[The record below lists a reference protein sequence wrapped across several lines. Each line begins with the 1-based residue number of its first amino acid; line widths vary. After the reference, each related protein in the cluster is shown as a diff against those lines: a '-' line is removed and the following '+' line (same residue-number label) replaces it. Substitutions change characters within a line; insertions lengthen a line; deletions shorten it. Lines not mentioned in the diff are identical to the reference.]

1 MLIRFQ
7 IKNLYSFEEE
17 TEFNLLTNDSELLPH
32 HKKHANGV
40 DFLRM
45 TAIYGANASGKSNF
59 VKAIDLLQKMVKTG
73 KIVGDS
79 NAYKFKLSEETL
91 AQPISLGIELLTNG
105 KMYYYTITFEHN
117 QILNEALIETFKEG
131 EDRTV
136 FERTLVEGTQQI
148 PFVGGNVKDE
158 KERMFLELLSEKL
171 LSKEELLLTF
181 LAQKYPN
188 EYADINNVVSWFSN
202 TLTVLSPSFKV
213 NGMVYLFDMNN
224 KIRDFINT
232 FIPNLSTGI
241 ENFYIK
247 IDTIEK
253 TFPNLNEEKKREL
266 IDRLKKESDKG
277 IAFYDEYTR
286 EEVAIVLN
294 EDDTLS
300 TKRLFTEHLGR
311 NGYKERFPLRL
322 ESDGTKRLLEYA
334 PLISDVINNEAV
346 YIVDEI
352 ERSIHPMM
360 IKELIKKISSDT
372 TAKGQLIF
380 TTHESCLLDQEILR
394 PDEIWFTQKDMGGAT
409 QMYSLSDFNISNT
422 ATVENDY
429 LNGRYGGIP
438 FLSNLKELNWHTNEI
453 IPNQK

>member
-32 HKKHANGV
+32 HKKHLNGI

-79 NAYKFKLSEETL
+79 NAYKFKLSKETL

-131 EDRTV
+131 EDRIV
-136 FERTLVEGTQQI
+136 FERTLVEGTQKI
-148 PFVGGNVKDE
+148 PFVGGEVIDE
-158 KERMFLELLSEKL
+158 RERMFLDLLSEKL
-171 LSKEELLLTF
+171 LGKNQLLLTF
-181 LAQKYPN
+181 FTQYNLR
-188 EYADINNVVSWFSN
+188 EYVDIHNVFGWFLN
-202 TLTVLSPSFKV
+202 TLVVLYPSFKV
-213 NGMVYLFDMNN
+213 NGMVHLFDTDS

-247 IDTIEK
+247 TDTIEK
-253 TFPNLNEEKKREL
+253 TFPNIDEEEKREL
-266 IDRLKKESDKG
+266 VDELKKESDKG
-277 IAFYDEYTR
+277 IAFYDRHTR

-300 TKRLFTEHLGR
+300 TKRLFMEHLGKD
-311 NGYKERFPLRL
+311 GYKVRFPLRL

-334 PLISDVINNEAV
+334 PLISDVINNERV

>member
-59 VKAIDLLQKMVKTG
+59 VKAIALLQESVKRG
-73 KIVGDS
+73 KIID
-79 NAYKFKLSEETL
+79 NPNDCKFKLSEEALTK
-91 AQPISLGIELLTNG
+91 PISLGIELLSNS
-105 KMYYYTITFEHN
+105 KMYYYTLTFEHN

-131 EDRTV
+131 EDRVV
-136 FERTLVEGTQQI
+136 FERTLVEGIQQI

-158 KERMFLELLSEKL
+158 KERIFLELLSEKL

-188 EYADINNVVSWFSN
+188 EYADINNVVSWFSK
-202 TLTVLSPSFKV
+202 TLIVLTSNFKTRGITHYFDV
-213 NGMVYLFDMNN
+213 NENVRLFIHNYLS
-224 KIRDFINT
+224 
-232 FIPNLSTGI
+232 NLSAGI
-241 ENFYIK
+241 ENVF
-247 IDTIEK
+247 IETNRIEE
-253 TFPNLNEEKKREL
+253 TFPNINDKTKKEF
-266 IDRLKKESDKG
+266 IDKLKKESDKG

-334 PLISDVINNEAV
+334 PLISDVINNERV

-438 FLSNLKELNWHTNEI
+438 FLSNLKELNWHTDEI
-453 IPNQK
+453 IPK

>member
-59 VKAIDLLQKMVKTG
+59 VKAISLLKEMIKTG
-73 KIVGDS
+73 KVIDD
-79 NAYKFKLSEETL
+79 ADDYKFKLSEEAL
-91 AQPISLGIELLTNG
+91 AKPISLGIEFLLKG
-105 KMYYYTITFEHN
+105 KMYYYTLTFEHKR
-117 QILNEALIETFKEG
+117 ILNEALVETFKDTT
-131 EDRTV
+131 DRV
-136 FERTLVEGTQQI
+136 IFERSLVGEMQEI
-148 PFVGGNVKDE
+148 PFIGGNVKDE
-158 KERMFLELLSEKL
+158 KERVFLEVLSEKL
-171 LSKEELLLTF
+171 LSKEELLLAF
-181 LAQKYPN
+181 LAQKYPK
-188 EYADINNVVSWFSN
+188 EYTDIDNVVSWFSK
-202 TLTVLSPSFKV
+202 TLVVLSPSFKV
-213 NGMVYLFDMNN
+213 NGMVHSFDTNTEM
-224 KIRDFINT
+224 RHFINT

-247 IDTIEK
+247 TDTIEK
-253 TFPNLNEEKKREL
+253 TFPNIDEEEKRKLVDE
-266 IDRLKKESDKG
+266 LKKESNKRVT
-277 IAFYDEYTR
+277 FYDRHTR

-300 TKRLFTEHLGR
+300 TKRLFTEHLGKD
-311 NGYKERFPLRL
+311 GYKVRFPLKL
-322 ESDGTKRLLEYA
+322 ESDGTKRLLEYT
-334 PLISDVINNEAV
+334 PLISDVINNERV

-360 IKELIKKISSDT
+360 IKELIKKISSDP

-438 FLSNLKELNWHTNEI
+438 FLSNLKELNWHTDET

>member
-17 TEFNLLTNDSELLPH
+17 TEFNLLTNDSELVPH

-59 VKAIDLLQKMVKTG
+59 VKAIALLQESVKRG
-73 KIVGDS
+73 KIID
-79 NAYKFKLSEETL
+79 NPNDCKFKLSEEALTK
-91 AQPISLGIELLTNG
+91 PISLGIELLSNS
-105 KMYYYTITFEHN
+105 KMYYYTLTFEHN

-131 EDRTV
+131 EDRVV
-136 FERTLVEGTQQI
+136 FERTLVEGIQQI

-158 KERMFLELLSEKL
+158 KERIFLELLSEKL

-188 EYADINNVVSWFSN
+188 EYADINNVVSWFSK
-202 TLTVLSPSFKV
+202 TLIVLTSNFKTRGITHYFDV
-213 NGMVYLFDMNN
+213 NENVRLFIHNYLS
-224 KIRDFINT
+224 
-232 FIPNLSTGI
+232 NLSAGI
-241 ENFYIK
+241 ENVF
-247 IDTIEK
+247 IETNRIEE
-253 TFPNLNEEKKREL
+253 TFPNINDKTKKEF
-266 IDRLKKESDKG
+266 IDKLKKESDKG

-334 PLISDVINNEAV
+334 PLISDVINNERV

-438 FLSNLKELNWHTNEI
+438 FLSNLKELNWHTDEI
-453 IPNQK
+453 IPK